1 MAPTG
6 RAARIL
12 KQKTGYN
19 ASTIHRAIY
28 EKACLKTKDTQNLA
42 DSEYKLV
49 FPINISENK
58 EKNVVIVDEASMVC
72 SRKIEHELY
81 VFGTDNLMDDLLT
94 FVRPNDGLDE
104 YVCRMKNYFSYI
116 SPVGGAIQELDILK
130 TSGNYADNLYRQS
143 EFDNFTDNY
152 ERGIFI
158 DHLLNDEQLKS
169 CRSFICDFR
178 FSIIE

>member
-1 MAPTG
+1 MVLTEKQSEVFDKIKIFIDSDSSVFILRGYAGTGKTTMVKVIADYISEKCNVTLMAPTG

-58 EKNVVIVDEASMVC
+58 
-72 SRKIEHELY
+72 
-81 VFGTDNLMDDLLT
+81 
-94 FVRPNDGLDE
+94 
-104 YVCRMKNYFSYI
+104 
-116 SPVGGAIQELDILK
+116 
-130 TSGNYADNLYRQS
+130 
-143 EFDNFTDNY
+143 
-152 ERGIFI
+152 
-158 DHLLNDEQLKS
+158 
-169 CRSFICDFR
+169 
-178 FSIIE
+178 